1 MPYSVDYKRGVYVT
15 NGSGGTYTHGAPV
28 KEGNF
33 VGIAVKQK
41 AATFD
46 AGLAAHSL
54 IQISENYFLIT
65 KGEVQVANVSG
76 FAKGDKV
83 YITSANVLT
92 ETGASN
98 TPFGRVTETTSD
110 NRGVPTGKVRI
121 DLDVKTAVAADTF

>member
-1 MPYSVDYKRGVYVT
+1 MPYSIDYKRGVYVT
-15 NGSGGTYTHGAPV
+15 NGSGGAITHGAPR

-41 AATFD
+41 AASWS
-46 AGLAAHSL
+46 AGLAA
-54 IQISENYFLIT
+54 QSEIADGEKYFLIT

-76 FAKGDKV
+76 FAKGDPV
-83 YITSANVLT
+83 YITSAGVLT
-92 ETGASN
+92 ETAASN

-110 NRGVPTGKVRI
+110 NRGVPSGKVRI